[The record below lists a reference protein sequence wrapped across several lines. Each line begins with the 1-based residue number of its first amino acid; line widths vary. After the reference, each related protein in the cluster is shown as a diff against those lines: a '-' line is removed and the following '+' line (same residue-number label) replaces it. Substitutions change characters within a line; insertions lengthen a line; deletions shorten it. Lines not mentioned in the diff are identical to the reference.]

1 MRTPQVLGT
10 GCAKCRKLARNA
22 EAAIRD
28 MRDSF
33 AVQKVTDIE
42 KIIASGVLATPALVI
57 DGVVR
62 AVGKV
67 PSVDEIKAML
77 R

>member
-1 MRTPQVLGT
+1 MRTLQVLGT
-10 GCAKCRKLARNA
+10 GCAKCRKLAQNA
-22 EAAIRD
+22 EAAIGD
-28 MRDSF
+28 MRDPCT
-33 AVQKVTDIE
+33 VQKVSDIE

-77 R
+77 K